1 MRAVTR
7 AYSDCPSLPAAL
19 LIQMQI
25 TPESVQYQ
33 YWTLGKSTA
42 ECAKVFRVSA
52 ETLRQRMIAFDIPRR
67 SKTANFGG
75 QNKGKTLPVEQ
86 RAKISATR
94 LARFASGEITHWNA
108 GRHWPEEVRRK
119 ISETL
124 LDGREPADSNYGP
137 EWIIQ
142 RTSCLQRDDYTCQEC
157 GSHDNLEVHHW
168 EPYRFCFDN
177 SLDNLVTLCAP
188 CHREMHEKYK
198 REGWT
203 QEREE
208 EFYGVKS

>member
-1 MRAVTR
+1 MIEI
-7 AYSDCPSLPAAL
+7 SAAE
-19 LIQMQI
+19 IQD
-25 TPESVQYQ
+25 Q

-42 ECAKVFRVSA
+42 ECAKWFGTSE
-52 ETLRQRMIAFDIPRR
+52 ETLRKRMIKYGIPRR
-67 SKTANFGG
+67 PKTHNFGG
-75 QNKGKTLPVEQ
+75 WNKGKPSAKEV

-94 LARFASGEITHWNA
+94 IERFASGQIKHWNE
-108 GRHWPEEVRRK
+108 GRHWSEEVRRK

-124 LDGREPADSNYGP
+124 LNGRDPIDSGYGP
-137 EWIIQ
+137 DWHIQ

-157 GSHDNLEVHHW
+157 GSNDDLEAHHW
-168 EPYRFCFDN
+168 EPYRFCYDN

-203 QEREE
+203 QEREQ
-208 EFYGVKS
+208 EFYGVGS